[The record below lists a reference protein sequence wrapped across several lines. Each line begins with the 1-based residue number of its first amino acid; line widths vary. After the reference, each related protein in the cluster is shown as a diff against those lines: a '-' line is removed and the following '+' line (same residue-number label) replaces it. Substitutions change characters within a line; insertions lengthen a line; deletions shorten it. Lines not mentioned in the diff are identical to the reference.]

1 MTDFKPAIIAMLK
14 EQLELVRVDGATF
27 RIKAYRKVLDGIAAI
42 KGPIRNI
49 ADLSEVPG
57 IGKGIREKLDAVF
70 SGNTV
75 ISQAEAEDA
84 RELMDVYGIGAVKA
98 RELFAKGIT
107 NVAKLLEAYSR
118 NPAILNDKQAIG
130 LRYYNDLLQR
140 IPRTEMDKH
149 SGFITGLIKRVDRD
163 STLVYEVTGSYR
175 RGAKNSGDIDV
186 LITDKSG
193 AETSKIFWTV
203 IEELEKSDYVV
214 ETLAKGKK
222 KFMGICK
229 LGDINRRL
237 DMVYTTR
244 EHYPFALLYFTG
256 SAEFNVEMRNLAL
269 SRGLSLNEYGFTDI
283 KTRQPIKH
291 AFKTEED
298 VFKYLDIAYIE
309 PRARIAGAIKK

>member
-1 MTDFKPAIIAMLK
+1 MTDYKPAIIAMLK
-14 EQLELVRVDGATF
+14 EQLELARVDGATF
-27 RIKAYRKVLDGIAAI
+27 RVKAYKKVYDGITAI
-42 KGPIRNI
+42 KGPIYSI
-49 ADLSEVPG
+49 ADLSEVQG

-70 SGNTV
+70 AGNT
-75 ISQAEAEDA
+75 SGRQGAEDA

-107 NVAKLLEAYSR
+107 NVAKLREAYARDS
-118 NPAILNDKQAIG
+118 AILNDKQAIG

-140 IPRTEMDKH
+140 IPRGEMDKH
-149 SGFITGLIKRVDRD
+149 SGYITSLIRRIDRD
-163 STLVYEVTGSYR
+163 NTLIYEVTGSYR

-193 AETSKIFWTV
+193 ADTSKIFWTV

-229 LGDINRRL
+229 LADTNRRL

-256 SAEFNVEMRNLAL
+256 SAEFNVEMRNWAL

-283 KTRQPIKH
+283 KTRRKIEGE
-291 AFKTEED
+291 FKTEAD
-298 VFKYLDIAYIE
+298 IFRYLGLSYIE
-309 PRARIAGAIKK
+309 PRSRIAGTIKRE